1 MATQFSE
8 ADSAARKAASV
19 LRDHILAG
27 HEGEYL
33 GSESELLERLGIS
46 RPTFRQAARLLEHEQ
61 LLVIKRGVGG
71 GFYSRRPSIHTVA
84 NSAALYLHFK
94 AATMADIFQSSRP
107 LTEEL
112 VRQAVKCSD
121 ETLKKEMSDLVEQS
135 KLISSLQAFFQVE
148 EQFMSLLG
156 RMCSNPVANLFIAIL
171 YQFGIRQKSMGF
183 FLRYPERRAQWEEN
197 RVGIMNAILLGQEG
211 DAVSLASF
219 RGELLMSWVNA
230 HEHEQDALYQ

>member
-84 NSAALYLHFK
+84 NSAALYLR
-94 AATMADIFQSSRP
+94 S
-107 LTEEL
+107 E
-112 VRQAVKCSD
+112 
-121 ETLKKEMSDLVEQS
+121 
-135 KLISSLQAFFQVE
+135 
-148 EQFMSLLG
+148 
-156 RMCSNPVANLFIAIL
+156 
-171 YQFGIRQKSMGF
+171 
-183 FLRYPERRAQWEEN
+183 ERR
-197 RVGIMNAILLGQEG
+197 VGKECRSRWA
-211 DAVSLASF
+211 
-219 RGELLMSWVNA
+219 
-230 HEHEQDALYQ
+230 